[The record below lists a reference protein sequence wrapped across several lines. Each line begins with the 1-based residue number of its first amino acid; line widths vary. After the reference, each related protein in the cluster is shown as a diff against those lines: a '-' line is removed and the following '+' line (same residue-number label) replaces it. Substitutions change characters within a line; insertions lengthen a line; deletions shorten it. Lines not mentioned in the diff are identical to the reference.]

1 MTGYDIIVTVS
12 LVKTALHGHSSVHI
26 GGYRTKIYFVFI
38 VNGILRFTIS
48 FNCLIYTLV
57 SRVSAKISI
66 LFHEW
71 RVKDMDNIAE
81 QLVAKQRSTGD
92 LLKMIGIGLGAVLLA
107 SLMMFLAMTI
117 AFSFVIPA
125 VLVLF
130 GGVWLIGNQ
139 NVEYEYIV
147 TNDQMDIDKIIGK
160 RKRKRMIT
168 LDLGNAE
175 DFTSYKDDTGA
186 ADVTVHASSGLEQDA
201 CCLLVN
207 HSGYG
212 KVKLIFNPNEK
223 MREAIMQELP
233 SALRVKM
240 KQYGK

>member
-1 MTGYDIIVTVS
+1 
-12 LVKTALHGHSSVHI
+12 
-26 GGYRTKIYFVFI
+26 
-38 VNGILRFTIS
+38 
-48 FNCLIYTLV
+48 
-57 SRVSAKISI
+57 
-66 LFHEW
+66 
-71 RVKDMDNIAE
+71 MDNIAE
-81 QLVAKQRSTGD
+81 QLVAKQRSSID
-92 LLKMIGIGLGAVLLA
+92 LLKMIGIGLAAVLVA
-107 SLMMFLAMTI
+107 SAMMFLAMTI

-125 VLVLF
+125 VLALF

-147 TNDQMDIDKIIGK
+147 TNDQMDVDKIIGK

-168 LDLGNAE
+168 LDLSSAV
-175 DFTSYKDDTGA
+175 DFTSYSDDSVT

-201 CCLLVN
+201 FCLLVN

-233 SALRVKM
+233 NALRIKM
-240 KQYGK
+240 KHYGK